1 MANDN
6 KNQCPLLHQVMDI
19 VAPGDTPARRM
30 QQIQAATMMQRTADP
45 EAPNRV
51 VTPTNIEAFTKTIAG
66 HTRSQP
72 NAGTTPSSTG
82 GIPSTTSNSA
92 ATSGGGA
99 QPPSSFIPIVYT
111 PETQVHLGKA
121 NQDMQDLRKQAS
133 KYPSIAG
140 PLAD

>member
-1 MANDN
+1 MANDK
-6 KNQCPLLHQVMDI
+6 KNEGPLLHQVMDI
-19 VAPGDTPARRM
+19 VAPGDTPAQRM

-45 EAPNRV
+45 GAPNPV
-51 VTPTNIEAFTKTIAG
+51 VTPTNIEALTKTIAG

-82 GIPSTTSNSA
+82 GISSTTSNPT

-99 QPPSSFIPIVYT
+99 QPPSSSVPIVYT

-121 NQDMQDLRKQAS
+121 NQNMQDQRKQAS
-133 KYPSIAG
+133 KHPFIAG